1 MGKKFRPFQLINT
14 KYLDKLDNKAEPKMF
29 SRIEQIPVDAKVELY
44 NVTSNYRIKDCNEK
58 ADIISQIMEP
68 LGFVEIGCGTN
79 RVAFRKNNY
88 VYKVALSERGFIDNV
103 SEYKRSF
110 EIPQA
115 FYKVYETNR
124 AMLVGEYLE
133 LMTEEY
139 FVSHLHEIRAIL
151 EMLSNYYVMWD
162 IGLTT
167 KNYCNWGLRTNPDGS
182 VQPVIIDNAYFY
194 PIRNKDMVMCSCG
207 GKIVHSDDF
216 TYYRCSN
223 SSCALNYT
231 VPEILNMSKFDF
243 DSEDEEAIKLL
254 TKDGSEKYIK
264 VSGTNSGMIEQINK
278 TEAEQ
283 LLASYKDATT
293 FDASTINIVEDV
305 EDYWLNETDNDSNVP
320 KYNALDLGGNKK

>member
-1 MGKKFRPFQLINT
+1 
-14 KYLDKLDNKAEPKMF
+14 
-29 SRIEQIPVDAKVELY
+29 
-44 NVTSNYRIKDCNEK
+44 
-58 ADIISQIMEP
+58 
-68 LGFVEIGCGTN
+68 
-79 RVAFRKNNY
+79 
-88 VYKVALSERGFIDNV
+88 
-103 SEYKRSF
+103 
-110 EIPQA
+110 
-115 FYKVYETNR
+115 
-124 AMLVGEYLE
+124 
-133 LMTEEY
+133 
-139 FVSHLHEIRAIL
+139 
-151 EMLSNYYVMWD
+151 
-162 IGLTT
+162 
-167 KNYCNWGLRTNPDGS
+167 
-182 VQPVIIDNAYFY
+182 
-194 PIRNKDMVMCSCG
+194 MCSCG

-293 FDASTINIVEDV
+293 FDASTINVNLVEDV